1 LRGRADFYILYG
13 FDCTGLDMKITSIK
27 GFADILPGEVEIWQ
41 FIEEKAREVFGAYN
55 FSEIRIPIVEKT
67 ELFSRSLGETT
78 DIVEKEMYTFTD
90 QDTKASRLTLRPEG
104 TAGVVRAYV
113 ESEMYQVE
121 PVRKLFYSGPMF
133 RRERPQKGRQRQFYQ
148 IGAEVLGRAD
158 ALVDAE
164 LLLLL
169 SDFFR
174 RIGLE
179 GVTLELNSLGC
190 VQCRPVYREKLL
202 AFLRER
208 ADRLCENCRR
218 RMERNPLRVLDC
230 KEPSCIEATRDAP
243 SILDYLCEAC
253 REHFDIVQTLLGQS
267 DVAYKLNPRMV
278 RGLDYYC
285 RTTFEW
291 TSTQL
296 GAQNAVAAGGRYD
309 GLVADLGGPP
319 TPGVGF
325 AMGMERLVL
334 LLSAREVRQAPRPAL
349 FLVWVGDAGRNW
361 AFPAAHQ
368 LRLRGISVEMEGEK
382 KSLKSQMRRADKLR
396 ARHVLIV
403 GDEEIAKGVAVL
415 RDMDSKEQRDLRL
428 EGLENELARRL
439 EAPA

>member
-1 LRGRADFYILYG
+1 
-13 FDCTGLDMKITSIK
+13 MKITSIK
-27 GFADILPGEVEIWQ
+27 GFADIVPGEVEIWQ
-41 FIEEKAREVFGAYN
+41 FVEDKAREVFRLYN
-55 FSEIRIPIVEKT
+55 FSEIRIPIVERT

-78 DIVEKEMYTFTD
+78 DIVEKEMYTFVD
-90 QDTKASRLTLRPEG
+90 QDVKESRLTLRPEG

-158 ALVDAE
+158 ALSDAE

-169 SDFFR
+169 HDFFTR
-174 RIGLE
+174 VGLDT
-179 GVTLELNSLGC
+179 VTLELNSLGD
-190 VQCRPVYREKLL
+190 VQCRPAYREKLL
-202 AFLRER
+202 AFLRDN
-208 ADRLCENCRR
+208 ASRLCENCRR

-243 SILDYLCEAC
+243 SILDHLCDPC
-253 REHFDIVQTLLGQS
+253 REHFDTVQALLRQS
-267 DVAYKLNPRMV
+267 GVPYTLNPRMV

-291 TSTQL
+291 TSGQL

-334 LLSAREVRQAPRPAL
+334 LLSAREVRQTPRPDV
-349 FLVWVGDAGRNW
+349 FFVWVGDAGRNW
-361 AFPAAHQ
+361 AFPAAHT
-368 LRLRGISVEMEGEK
+368 LRARGLSVEMDGEK

-396 ARHVLIV
+396 ARRVLIV
-403 GDEEIAKGVAVL
+403 GEDELGKGIALL
-415 RDMDSKEQRDLRL
+415 RDMDSKEQSELRL
-428 EGLENELARRL
+428 DSYEDELMKRIEL
-439 EAPA
+439 GG